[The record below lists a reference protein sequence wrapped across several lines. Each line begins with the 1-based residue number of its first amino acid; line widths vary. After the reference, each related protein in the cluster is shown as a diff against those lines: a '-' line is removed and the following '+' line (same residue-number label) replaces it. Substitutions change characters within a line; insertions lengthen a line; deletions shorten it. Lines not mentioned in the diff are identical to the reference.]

1 MAVRDGWR
9 VKHVFLQIV
18 VLESLFIFVA
28 KTEPEKNLYQILERQ
43 DIENSLD
50 DAEQLEYE
58 FRSSY
63 DGSETPLFL
72 VKRQADLKKTVIEKK
87 PIPKPK
93 VDIKV
98 KDEGITEITTNPDQ
112 TSYKIKASTVSTTL
126 APDSTNA
133 TEDHHTYYNSSI
145 YTDPKEARAFWIDL
159 ENNHT
164 EVITHQMLSDSHRR
178 AATVS
183 LSFDF
188 PFYGHLVRN
197 ITIATGGFLYV
208 GEYMHS
214 WLAATQYIAPLMANF
229 DTSLSNISTIRLA
242 DNGSMFV
249 VQWEEVALQEGSS
262 IDTFTFQVSLFDNGN
277 IVFVYK
283 KVPISVTEIKDEDHP
298 VKIGLSDAYIYDR
311 KIFFIRRKTIYEYH
325 RIDMK
330 REEIGNWTAL
340 YFTALPTCLSFKDC
354 DSCVSANINF
364 NCSWCEAIKRCSD
377 GIDRHR
383 QEWMAQGCGTQANKE
398 CSEAATT
405 VPPKPSPSTL
415 VTTTEE
421 FTPENATGKVTT
433 FSSST
438 FTTIPTTTTA
448 ATINPEAKS
457 SAHSVMTTTVIK
469 ATTTTEEPSPSIL
482 TLPLTTITTEKS
494 QPTQSAL
501 AEEKSSSSSS
511 FGAGGVVAILL
522 ILAIVLGVGIW
533 IGYAYKNPQT
543 ASGQLLIK
551 YRPSQWRWGG
561 QARYTAASIH
571 M

>member
-9 VKHVFLQIV
+9 LKRVFLQIV
-18 VLESLFIFVA
+18 ILELLFIFVA
-28 KTEPEKNLYQILERQ
+28 TTEQEKSQYQILDRKETG
-43 DIENSLD
+43 DSLKD
-50 DAEQLEYE
+50 TEQLELHFSYE
-58 FRSSY
+58 
-63 DGSETPLFL
+63 GSETPVFL
-72 VKRQADLKKTVIEKK
+72 VKRQADLKKSVQEKK
-87 PIPKPK
+87 PIHKPK
-93 VDIKV
+93 ADTKV
-98 KDEGITEITTNPDQ
+98 KDEDITEITTNPDQ
-112 TSYKIKASTVSTTL
+112 TSYKIKAPTVSTTL
-126 APDSTNA
+126 APESTNA

-164 EVITHQMLSDSHRR
+164 EVITHQMLSHSHRR

-188 PFYGHLVRN
+188 PFYGHLIRN

-229 DTSLSNISTIRLA
+229 DTSLSNISAIRLA

-249 VQWEEVALQEGSS
+249 VQWEEVALQESS
-262 IDTFTFQVSLFDNGN
+262 GIDTFTFQVSLFDNGN
-277 IVFVYK
+277 IAFVYK
-283 KVPISVTEIKDEDHP
+283 KMPVPVTEIKDEDHP

-377 GIDRHR
+377 GIDRYR
-383 QEWMAQGCGTQANKE
+383 QEWMSQGCGMQANKE
-398 CSEAATT
+398 CPEVTT
-405 VPPKPSPSTL
+405 AVPLKPSQSTL

-421 FTPENATGKVTT
+421 ITPDNSTGKVIP
-433 FSSST
+433 FSSSA
-438 FTTIPTTTTA
+438 FTTTTA
-448 ATINPEAKS
+448 AATVTTEAKS
-457 SAHSVMTTTVIK
+457 SAHSVITTMATKPTIT
-469 ATTTTEEPSPSIL
+469 TTTTEESSLSIL

-501 AEEKSSSSSS
+501 VTEEKSSHSSS
-511 FGAGGVVAILL
+511 FGAGGVVAVLL

-561 QARYTAASIH
+561 EARYTAASIH